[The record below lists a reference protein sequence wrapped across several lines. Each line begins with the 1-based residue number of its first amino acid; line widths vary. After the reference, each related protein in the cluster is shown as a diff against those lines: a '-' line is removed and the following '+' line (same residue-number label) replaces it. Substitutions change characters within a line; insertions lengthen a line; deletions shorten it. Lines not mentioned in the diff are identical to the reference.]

1 MLGGMPAGTAA
12 SAQYGAGVERQE
24 VYHNQFKKTVVC
36 RFFLNNAC
44 KRGTKCTFA
53 HSASELQDVPDL
65 RKTALCKQWKQ
76 GLCRFSTG
84 TCPFAHGKHELR
96 MSPAFMQHSSAKWLP
111 PSEPS
116 SESTWSLA
124 SGASSQSL
132 SSIESSP
139 RLDEAQKLEGP
150 PELQPVPPQWS
161 SQWSHFGK
169 STNTLQDLK
178 HFVGANHKNRGQ
190 ALPIQTSFAE
200 SHLVPIVPESL
211 LAPIT
216 PPQPKFPSLHTGK
229 HDKNSASTN
238 VMGTPGPPTPE
249 DTEPA
254 FVKVYLRP
262 ARGYCPRRLRHL
274 RQARPLS
281 RCPTLLATLWVASLN
296 HHTWHRPMPRSWCRV
311 HRRPSPVPGVHHC
324 NPTSGHMVSGFLAPP
339 EPPGTKFPD
348 LTAHEAFETKPNF
361 H

>member
-216 PPQPKFPSLHTGK
+216 PPQPKFCALHTGK
-229 HDKNSASTN
+229 HHENSARGS
-238 VMGTPGPPTPE
+238 VKGTPRLPTPE

-254 FVKVYLRP
+254 FVKVGAAPLLNGDFGTTGFANAVGTGTPGLARSAGEGLFETCSRLLSP
-262 ARGYCPRRLRHL
+262 APPASSPGP
-274 RQARPLS
+274 AFVEVSNSFGNPLGGFIEPS
-281 RCPTLLATLWVASLN
+281 YMASTDAEIMVFWHRLN
-296 HHTWHRPMPRSWCRV
+296 HQA
-311 HRRPSPVPGVHHC
+311 PSFR
-324 NPTSGHMVSGFLAPP
+324 T
-339 EPPGTKFPD
+339 
-348 LTAHEAFETKPNF
+348 
-361 H
+361 